1 MKNNVTNIA
10 KYDNFDNNPVT
21 TFESTM
27 FGQVRTMNIEG
38 SPWFV
43 AADVCRALEIG
54 NAPMTTSR
62 LDEDEKM
69 TISSS
74 DSHSGQRGGAQAITV
89 INESGLY
96 TLVLKSRKPQAKAFK
111 RWITHEVI
119 PQIRK
124 TGGYIPV
131 ESKDDEITTL
141 SKALEIAART
151 LELKDS
157 LLLEKEKL
165 LKVLL
170 PMEVKYNRMMNSE
183 KLVSLNTVAKLVG
196 VGRST
201 LMKEMREAG
210 ILMKRNVDGAS
221 VPTQAYIN
229 RGYMTTKMC
238 WCADGTYRPV
248 CKVTRQGLDYL
259 CGWWQNNHQSA

>member
-1 MKNNVTNIA
+1 MKNNVTSIA
-10 KYDNFDNNPVT
+10 NCVNSDNNPVT
-21 TFESTM
+21 TFESEM
-27 FGQVRTMNIEG
+27 FGQVRTMTIEG

-43 AADVCRALEIG
+43 ATDVCRALEIK
-54 NAPMTTSR
+54 NCPDAVNR
-62 LDEDEKM
+62 LDEDEKFT
-69 TISSS
+69 TIVSNDTAATGKSSL
-74 DSHSGQRGGAQAITV
+74 AYV
-89 INESGLY
+89 NEPGLY
-96 TLVLKSRKPQAKAFK
+96 TLVLGSRKPQAKAFK

-131 ESKDDEITTL
+131 DAKDDEVTTL

-165 LKVLL
+165 IKVLL
-170 PMEVKYNRMMNSE
+170 PVEEKYNRMMNSE

-196 VGRST
+196 TGRST
-201 LMKEMREAG
+201 LMKEMREDK
-210 ILMKRNVDGAS
+210 ILMKRNTDGAS

-248 CKVTRQGLDYL
+248 CKVTRQGLDFL
-259 CGWWQNNHQSA
+259 CGWWQKKHPSV

>member
-1 MKNNVTNIA
+1 MKNNLTNIT
-10 KYDNFDNNPVT
+10 KFDKSEKNPVT
-21 TFESTM
+21 VFESAM
-27 FGQVRTMNIEG
+27 FGQVRTMSIEG

-43 AADVCRALEIG
+43 AADVCRALEMG
-54 NAPMTTSR
+54 ETHVALRR
-62 LDEDEKM
+62 LDEDEKDRFS
-69 TISSS
+69 TPTP
-74 DSHSGQRGGAQAITV
+74 GGTQEMSV
-89 INESGLY
+89 VNEPGLY
-96 TLVLKSRKPQAKAFK
+96 TLVLGSRKPQAKAFK

-124 TGGYIPV
+124 TGGYLPLN
-131 ESKDDEITTL
+131 EKDDELTTV
-141 SKALEIAART
+141 SKALDIAART
-151 LELKDS
+151 LKMKDS

-165 LKVLL
+165 INALL

-183 KLVSLNTVAKLVG
+183 KLISLNSVAKLVG

-210 ILMKRNVDGAS
+210 ILMKRNIDGAS

-229 RGYMTTKMC
+229 RGYLTTKMC
-238 WCADGTYRPV
+238 WCADGIYRPV

-259 CGWWQNNHQSA
+259 CGWWQKNHTSV

>member
-1 MKNNVTNIA
+1 MKNNVTSIA
-10 KYDNFDNNPVT
+10 NCVNFDNNPVT
-21 TFESTM
+21 TFESEM
-27 FGQVRTMNIEG
+27 FGQMRIVTIEG

-43 AADVCRALEIG
+43 ASDVCKALEVG
-54 NAPMTTSR
+54 NPTQALKR
-62 LDEDEKM
+62 LEDDEKNTLILNEGIPGNPSK
-69 TISSS
+69 TI
-74 DSHSGQRGGAQAITV
+74 V
-89 INESGLY
+89 NEPGLY
-96 TLVLKSRKPQAKAFK
+96 TLVLSSRKPEAKAFK

-141 SKALEIAART
+141 SKALEIATRT

-196 VGRST
+196 TGRST
-201 LMKEMREAG
+201 LMKEMREDK
-210 ILMKRNVDGAS
+210 ILMKRNTDGAS

-248 CKVTRQGLDYL
+248 CKVTRQGLDFL
-259 CGWWQNNHQSA
+259 CGWWQKKHPSV

>member
-10 KYDNFDNNPVT
+10 NCVNSDNNPVT
-21 TFESTM
+21 TFESEM

-43 AADVCRALEIG
+43 AADVCRALEMG
-54 NAPMTTSR
+54 ETHVALRR
-62 LDEDEKM
+62 LDEDEKGRFS
-69 TISSS
+69 TPTL
-74 DSHSGQRGGAQAITV
+74 GGNQEMSIV
-89 INESGLY
+89 NEPGLY
-96 TLVLKSRKPQAKAFK
+96 TLVLGSRKPQAKAFK

-131 ESKDDEITTL
+131 ESKDDEVTTL

-165 LKVLL
+165 IKVLL
-170 PMEVKYNRMMNSE
+170 PVEEKYNRMMNSE

-196 VGRST
+196 TGRST
-201 LMKEMREAG
+201 LMKEMREDK
-210 ILMKRNVDGAS
+210 ILMKRNTDGAS

-248 CKVTRQGLDYL
+248 CKVTRQGLDFL
-259 CGWWQNNHQSA
+259 CGWWQKKHPSV